1 MEDNKLINMLNEL
14 NENFPKAGEYSEAI
28 QLAE

>member
-14 NENFPKAGEYSEAI
+14 NEALNENFPKAGEYVEI
-28 QLAE
+28 L